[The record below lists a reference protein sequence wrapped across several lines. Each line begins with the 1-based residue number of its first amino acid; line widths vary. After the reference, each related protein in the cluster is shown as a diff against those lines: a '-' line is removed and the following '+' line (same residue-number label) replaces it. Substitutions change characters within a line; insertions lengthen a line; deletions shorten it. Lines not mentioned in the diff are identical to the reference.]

1 MQQDT
6 DNVTNLFVHSSAA
19 KRYASA
25 RPFFHPLIAARIAAF
40 TGIARFARALDVA
53 CGTGQSSRAL
63 TEIAD
68 HVDAVDVSPEMIA
81 EAEPHERVSYHT
93 GRAEAV
99 PFPDRT
105 FDLVTVGLAFHW
117 FDQADFL
124 REAHRVLQ
132 TGCVAGDLQ
141 QRFHRRYVR
150 GPGFSGL
157 VARRLSRQV
166 SNAAAAFLHR
176 DAGGRRAVG
185 VCRARQ
191 RELCSRREDAG
202 GAASQLSSDPNQRHR
217 GGGGGRCL
225 SGRGRQLDTRW
236 SCSVLRWPSTDD
248 EISRFCVL
256 PPTGARCDQYC
267 LTIKPGIDY
276 SARC

>member
-25 RPFFHPLIAARIAAF
+25 RPFFHPLIAAKIAAF

-132 TGCVAGDLQ
+132 TDAWLVIYNSGFTGDMSEDPAFRDWSHDDYPA
-141 QRFHRRYVR
+141 RFPTPPRRSYTVTLEDAEPLGFVVR
-150 GPGFSGL
+150 GSESFAHDERMQAEQLASYLLTQTNVIAAVEGGD
-157 VARRLSRQV
+157 V
-166 SNAAAAFLHR
+166 SLA
-176 DAGGRRAVG
+176 
-185 VCRARQ
+185 
-191 RELCSRREDAG
+191 E
-202 GAASQLSSDPNQRHR
+202 AASWIHDGVAPFFDGQARTMRFRGSVSFLQRAPAAT
-217 GGGGGRCL
+217 
-225 SGRGRQLDTRW
+225 S
-236 SCSVLRWPSTDD
+236 
-248 EISRFCVL
+248 I
-256 PPTGARCDQYC
+256 A
-267 LTIKPGIDY
+267 
-276 SARC
+276 